1 MHCAVFV
8 KNRTVYRAVFADYY
22 LQKGTVKNISNSFG
36 GIGGIYVSTN
46 KEKEN
51 ERTTNTI

>member
-1 MHCAVFV
+1 MMHCAVFV

-36 GIGGIYVSTN
+36 GIRGHYVSTN
-46 KEKEN
+46 KRN
-51 ERTTNTI
+51 GI